1 MTPTAAVVDDSYSKV
16 ESEEEIIEEDTAQID
31 RSEKESLEKIS
42 ERTDESAVSSGLPS
56 SLLFPPKEG
65 DPDQYVKDVSN
76 SKMAGRKFRI
86 FLDSSSQQPLV
97 VPETWLPTL
106 ACWITGTG
114 CGQPENNDTSVIYTL
129 V

>member
-1 MTPTAAVVDDSYSKV
+1 MTPNAAAVDDSYSKV
-16 ESEEEIIEEDTAQID
+16 DSEEEIIEEETGKIYK
-31 RSEKESLEKIS
+31 SEKESLEKIS
-42 ERTDESAVSSGLPS
+42 ERTDESAVSSGSPS

-65 DPDQYVKDVSN
+65 DPHQYVRDVSN
-76 SKMAGRKFRI
+76 TKMAGRKFRI

-106 ACWITGTG
+106 ACWITGTS